1 MVNFFANS
9 GFKLS
14 SMVSVRPN
22 SFHPPRSSAV
32 NMTTNGS
39 DFENVSAL
47 RRFLHETTNSTF
59 ELSQIFTFQS
69 LSNLSLKDSGFWR
82 VWIVKSNAK
91 SRHNLHADQH
101 IICCIYFQRFYL
113 LFTRSVWNGP
123 FQWIFQKSYIQTSA
137 PW

>member
-14 SMVSVRPN
+14 SIVSVRPY

-47 RRFLHETTNSTF
+47 RSFLHETTNSTL
-59 ELSQIFTFQS
+59 ELFQIFTFQS
-69 LSNLSLKDSGFWR
+69 LSDLR
-82 VWIVKSNAK
+82 
-91 SRHNLHADQH
+91 
-101 IICCIYFQRFYL
+101 
-113 LFTRSVWNGP
+113 
-123 FQWIFQKSYIQTSA
+123 
-137 PW
+137 

>member
-1 MVNFFANS
+1 MNFFANS

-91 SRHNLHADQH
+91 SIHNLHADQH
-101 IICCIYFQRFYL
+101 IYFARFYFL
-113 LFTRSVWNGP
+113 LARSVSVDSSKKCFAGVCNS
-123 FQWIFQKSYIQTSA
+123 IH
-137 PW
+137 